1 MNILKSQD
9 LVENIESMLSLIRM
23 NNVNF
28 LEPIIEK
35 LNNLSEKMKKCEVI
49 IPLLGEFSSG
59 KSSLINSLIGIN
71 VLPVDI
77 TPTTFTVNEV
87 KFSSEKNI
95 IEIEIERDRIERFED
110 LSILHSIDYK
120 SAKLIRIFVK
130 NDIIPN
136 NITLVDTPG
145 FSSIIA
151 EHEEVISSYLPKA
164 DCIFLIN
171 DINQATLTKT
181 TMRVLEYGEN
191 LDKDI
196 FLILTKSDTKSDA
209 EIKEIRDYFNK
220 NFSFFSEVI
229 ITSSKKKILDE
240 LLLLID
246 KINKK
251 SLEINLKNGTKK
263 FIELCELSKNI
274 ISQQLEDAKL
284 DLSEIENKLRETK
297 NIMKKLE
304 NDFNDRLLKLQVG
317 IEDSKSKAIDYF
329 YKYIEGK
336 KSYLVDVFFSNSEKF
351 KTEFENII
359 QESIEKSASLFEREV
374 KIYIEDFKIDIEMLG
389 FDTKVSTGFEGIMTG
404 FGETLKIVLLN
415 LLLPGG
421 LIYAILG
428 RIVLMIVEKVPKI
441 GKFAGLLTTIVNTII
456 GEIGKLVGKSYISG
470 KINES
475 LIKASEAFDYELT
488 QKTELLIREISHN
501 LKREFI
507 NSLKSYEERLNDLYQ
522 EKQQNERNFQ
532 EYKTKIKNLLSQ
544 IEKLCLSSKNIE

>member
-1 MNILKSQD
+1 MNILKSQN